1 MIQIYI
7 IHHIFCVN
15 LRAPLYTI
23 LYYALLCYLWKLHGI
38 TMKHLWI
45 AYEYD
50 HVSPI
55 LQARSAR
62 TAEPA
67 FLPLGEDI
75 PGQSGRDMPREDPLK
90 RFKRQ
95 QSAEYQ
101 ERSKMFYDV
110 FISYLK
116 FVRVLPKSFKQN
128 SELNL
133 ERFTRTVFKGTY
145 CRLHTAAWCQSEL
158 EHWSLELGWWVA

>member
-15 LRAPLYTI
+15 VRAPLYTI
-23 LYYALLCYLWKLHGI
+23 AILCYVWKLHGI

-45 AYEYD
+45 AYESYEYD

-90 RFKRQ
+90 RFKDNKVRSTKKDQ
-95 QSAEYQ
+95 RCFMMFLFPIWNLCVCFQNLSNRTLNWILRDSQ
-101 ERSKMFYDV
+101 EQYS
-110 FISYLK
+110 
-116 FVRVLPKSFKQN
+116 
-128 SELNL
+128 
-133 ERFTRTVFKGTY
+133 KGTY

-158 EHWSLELGWWVA
+158 EHLSLELGWWVA